1 MTQIS
6 LDSNDVFLTKSFV
19 PLVNWNFVWIW
30 HNPQGYIFPI
40 LVTSLVPIRSFL
52 ISRFFSEADLVYL
65 DPIGETEQEAHDEK
79 VTYLERRASVA
90 ISYPGF
96 SSFHASG
103 YRHDMEEAKKLR
115 DALENEDILSEDVE
129 LSAGS
134 SLTKRHQAST
144 TTERA

>member
-1 MTQIS
+1 M
-6 LDSNDVFLTKSFV
+6 
-19 PLVNWNFVWIW
+19 
-30 HNPQGYIFPI
+30 
-40 LVTSLVPIRSFL
+40 PIRSFL

-65 DPIGETEQEAHDEK
+65 DPIGETEEEAHDEK

-103 YRHDMEEAKKLR
+103 YRHDMEVKRIR
-115 DALENEDILSEDVE
+115 DALENEDIMSEDVK
-129 LSAGS
+129 LLAGS

-144 TTERA
+144 AEKA

>member
-1 MTQIS
+1 MS
-6 LDSNDVFLTKSFV
+6 YKY
-19 PLVNWNFVWIW
+19 
-30 HNPQGYIFPI
+30 QGYIFPI
-40 LVTSLVPIRSFL
+40 LVTALVPIRSFL
-52 ISRFFSEADLVYL
+52 ISRCFSEADLVYL
-65 DPIGETEQEAHDEK
+65 DPIGETEEEVQDEK

-103 YRHDMEEAKKLR
+103 YRHDMEAKKIR
-115 DALENEDILSEDVE
+115 DAMMENEDILSEDVE

-144 TTERA
+144 TEKA